1 MSGIE
6 ILAGPAIGAVIGYC
20 TNYIAVKMLFRPLKP
35 LKIGGKTLPF
45 TPGIIPR
52 GQERMAR
59 AMGQAVGEH
68 LLSKEELEKMLL
80 SEEVRK
86 TVVSGLTEKL
96 LELYGC
102 ESSLENFLC
111 GYMERDQYEHLREGL
126 EDSLTG
132 KITDGLANMNVAE
145 LIATEGSRVV
155 KDKFQGTMV
164 SMFLSDNLIA
174 SIAGPLGKEVE
185 AYIQEHGEEKIR
197 PLIKEEIAAAES
209 LSVGSWME
217 KIPADQEKIMKLID
231 QMYVDFVSK
240 NAGELAE
247 KFHVAQIVEEK
258 IKDMDVLEL
267 EHLLLGIMKKELNAV
282 VNLGA
287 LIGFLLGLLNIWF

>member
-35 LKIGGKTLPF
+35 VKIGGKTLPF

-52 GQERMAR
+52 GQARMAR

-174 SIAGPLGKEVE
+174 SIAEPLGKEVE

-197 PLIKEEIAAAES
+197 PLIKEEIAVAES

-258 IKDMDVLEL
+258 INDMDVLEL